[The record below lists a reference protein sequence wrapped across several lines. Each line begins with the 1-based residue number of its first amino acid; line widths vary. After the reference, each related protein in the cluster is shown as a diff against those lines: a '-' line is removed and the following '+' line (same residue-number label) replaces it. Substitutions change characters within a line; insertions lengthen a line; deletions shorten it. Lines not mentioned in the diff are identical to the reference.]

1 MTDHPEWDQH
11 DLWLTRCEQI
21 LHRDVHR
28 CRNCGGEGDLLIHH
42 RQYHVDIVTGERF
55 RPWDYEDRFLITL
68 CVRCHNAGHTKFSIP
83 TFKMYK

>member
-1 MTDHPEWDQH
+1 
-11 DLWLTRCEQI
+11 
-21 LHRDVHR
+21 
-28 CRNCGGEGDLLIHH
+28 
-42 RQYHVDIVTGERF
+42 VTGERF